1 MSKNFY
7 ETLGV
12 NKSASKDEIKK
23 AYRKKAME
31 YHPDRNKWNKIA
43 EEKFKAVN
51 EAYGTLSDTQK
62 KKNYDMFWE
71 AGARGN
77 PFWGW
82 WSWWTWGG
90 YSTSDFWWFEDIF
103 SSFGW
108 QGNSS
113 SWANFDFS
121 DMFWGAWWF
130 GGTNQNQSYQKK
142 AESLDIQQIYEVPIF
157 QLILGCKIEVRSPL
171 WKTVKLKIPKYTK
184 PWTKFRLKWHGKKQ
198 WLKTGN
204 LMLEVEAK
212 MPKNISELDLNMLE
226 KISENTGY

>member
-31 YHPDRNKWNKIA
+31 YHPDRNKWNKTA
-43 EEKFKAVN
+43 EEQFKAVN

-71 AGARGN
+71 AGARWN
-77 PFWGW
+77 PFSWW
-82 WSWWTWGG
+82 WSTQWW
-90 YSTSDFWWFEDIF
+90 YSASDFGWFEDIF
-103 SSFGW
+103 SSFWGKE
-108 QGNSS
+108 NNS

-130 GGTNQNQSYQKK
+130 GHSSQAQSSQKK
-142 AESLDIQQIYEVPIF
+142 PENLDINQTYEVPIF
-157 QLILGCKIEVRSPL
+157 QLILGCKIEVRSPS
-171 WKTVKLKIPKYTK
+171 WKNVKLKIPKYTK

-198 WLKTGN
+198 GLKTGN
-204 LMLEVEAK
+204 LILEAEVK